1 MGGKM
6 KTKWIAVIV
15 IVIAAVAVSA
25 LFLVRGL
32 GPRRFF
38 GDRFPGGNGT
48 QFPGGDNT
56 RFPGGNMTLDENKI
70 NEVSAVFENA
80 ETPGNITEYC
90 NSHRIECGYYCRNVN
105 PEHEYCNNLSY
116 LRNREGV

>member
-15 IVIAAVAVSA
+15 IVIVAVAVSA

-38 GDRFPGGNGT
+38 GDKFLRGNI
-48 QFPGGDNT
+48 
-56 RFPGGNMTLDENKI
+56 TLDENKI
-70 NEVSAVFENA
+70 NEVSDVFENA
-80 ETPGNITEYC
+80 ETSGNITEYC